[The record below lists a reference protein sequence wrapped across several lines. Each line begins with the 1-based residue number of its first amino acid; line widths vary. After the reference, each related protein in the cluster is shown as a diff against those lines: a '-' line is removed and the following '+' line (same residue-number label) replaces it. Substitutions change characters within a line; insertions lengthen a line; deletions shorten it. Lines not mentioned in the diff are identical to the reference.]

1 MLLNRPEKE
10 DFSNEI
16 YEPMQ
21 SNLSGEEWKALRALA
36 ANKTIAIKAADK
48 GYSVVVWDRSDYF
61 QEASRQHQDKSVYE
75 DVRFSKNILINLVER
90 SNEIFKRLCS
100 YKLISEKE
108 MKHFTYNFK
117 KATNLRKLYFLP
129 TIQKCLSAAPGLPK
143 IHKH

>member
-10 DFSNEI
+10 HFSNEI

-61 QEASRQHQDKSVYE
+61 QEASRQHQE
-75 DVRFSKNILINLVER
+75 
-90 SNEIFKRLCS
+90 KRL
-100 YKLISEKE
+100 
-108 MKHFTYNFK
+108 
-117 KATNLRKLYFLP
+117 
-129 TIQKCLSAAPGLPK
+129 
-143 IHKH
+143 

>member
-1 MLLNRPEKE
+1 MESFK
-10 DFSNEI
+10 S
-16 YEPMQ
+16 
-21 SNLSGEEWKALRALA
+21 LA

-48 GYSVVVWDRSDYF
+48 GYSGVVWDRSGYF

-117 KATNLRKLYFLP
+117 KATNLSKLYFLP

-143 IHKH
+143 IHKY